1 MTRVLIIAR
10 SPLAEQEL
18 ECTLQR
24 SFDEVFCS
32 SELKRGR
39 KILVSYSI
47 FFSGHFS
54 DTISTSE
61 MATYLPYFKKLG
73 LSILRKGQKEQ
84 LKTTEYTYLID
95 EIDDWFDEQTSP
107 NVLIEKIVKL
117 DNKSQKQD
125 T

>member
-1 MTRVLIIAR
+1 
-10 SPLAEQEL
+10 
-18 ECTLQR
+18 
-24 SFDEVFCS
+24 
-32 SELKRGR
+32 
-39 KILVSYSI
+39 
-47 FFSGHFS
+47 
-54 DTISTSE
+54 

-117 DNKSQKQD
+117 DNKSQK
-125 T
+125 TGYLTFV